1 MMDSPPSC
9 SAWNGV
15 SHPGNRQLLI
25 KSSSFSSGIE
35 FIESEDEK
43 SYCDQIE
50 DSVCDE
56 TNFLSTE
63 ASWLADIAPPPEF
76 QDIPQQPVTTHKYKK
91 KKKSRSRRIWTPPIS
106 PGPSLSSLLRH
117 SSSHNSLSVPANRV
131 DDSSFITSAMSHDA
145 LQDLYNV
152 PLDSDIYALPIDTV
166 TSTRIT
172 NNNRR
177 NRHHRQN
184 GKKRRRQV
192 DVRVTEVKVLE
203 RESKDKW
210 CSKRRSAPPE
220 SAEPVHMT
228 LQEVRQFLHTLYSG
242 GASHHQNSNAEV
254 RTTGGQTKRKHKK
267 KNTTEDKT
275 NNNNNKT
282 SNNNNNNSNNSNKQS
297 SNKNSISHML
307 KQTLCNM
314 FRVRRPPTTVV
325 NSDNNRDTVTVVE
338 DNVVSM
344 DKEADDRL
352 LVLNVPPPFSERA
365 LPPVPDKSPIPTL
378 IARHQDENAV
388 DFAASIQKVKD
399 YGWYWGPIS
408 GEAAEKVLSNE
419 PDGSFI
425 VRDSSDHH
433 YIFSLTFRLNG
444 CVRHV
449 RIEHD
454 QGNFSFGSC
463 TKFKSQTIV
472 EFIETAVEH
481 SRSGRYLFFLHRRPV
496 LGPMR
501 VQLLHPVSRFKHVQ
515 SLQHLCRFAIVKVVR
530 RDLIPSLPL
539 PKRLIDYLSAPQ
551 YYSEQFSDQEQPS
564 SPPSLH
570 LFSFV
575 PPN

>member
-1 MMDSPPSC
+1 MDSPPSC
-9 SAWNGV
+9 SAWNGL
-15 SHPGNRQLLI
+15 SHSGNRQFLI
-25 KSSSFSSGIE
+25 KSTSLSSGLE
-35 FIESEDEK
+35 YVESEDER

-50 DSVCDE
+50 ESVCDE
-56 TNFLSTE
+56 TNFLPPET
-63 ASWLADIAPPPEF
+63 SWIADIAPPPEF
-76 QDIPQQPVTTHKYKK
+76 QDRPAF
-91 KKKSRSRRIWTPPIS
+91 SSNRSHNKRKGTRRKVWTPPLLS
-106 PGPSLSSLLRH
+106 PGISISSLVRP
-117 SSSHNSLSVPANRV
+117 SSSHNSLTFPPANRV

-166 TSTRIT
+166 TNCGSS
-172 NNNRR
+172 NHNRR
-177 NRHHRQN
+177 NRHARQH
-184 GKKRRRQV
+184 GKKRRRQM
-192 DVRVTEVKVLE
+192 DVRVTEVQVLE
-203 RESKDKW
+203 RQQKDKW
-210 CSKRRSAPPE
+210 CTKRHSAPE
-220 SAEPVHMT
+220 SSEPVHMT
-228 LQEVRQFLHTLYSG
+228 LQEVRQFLHTLYAG
-242 GASHHQNSNAEV
+242 TAAHQSSSSEV
-254 RTTGGQTKRKHKK
+254 RATGIVNQSKRKHKK
-267 KNTTEDKT
+267 KNADDKT
-275 NNNNNKT
+275 NNN
-282 SNNNNNNSNNSNKQS
+282 KQN

-314 FRVRRPPTTVV
+314 FRMRRPTVV
-325 NSDNNRDTVTVVE
+325 AGPAVTGTVQVHKETE
-338 DNVVSM
+338 DS
-344 DKEADDRL
+344 L
-352 LVLNVPPPFSERA
+352 LVLDVPPPFSERA
-365 LPPVPDKSPIPTL
+365 LPPLPDKSPIPTL
-378 IARHQDENAV
+378 IARHQDDNAI

-481 SRSGRYLFFLHRRPV
+481 SRSGR
-496 LGPMR
+496 
-501 VQLLHPVSRFKHVQ
+501 
-515 SLQHLCRFAIVKVVR
+515 FAIVKVVR

-539 PKRLIDYLSAPQ
+539 PKRLIEYLSAPQ

-570 LFSFV
+570 LISFV
-575 PPN
+575 PP